1 MNGDARD
8 EQLDLLREIAK
19 WTRESALPTVRD
31 RVVRLLD
38 NEQKKRVY
46 ETIAEGAYSYRAL
59 EAETGVSRTLAR
71 QWVLQWEEQR
81 IAEPG
86 AAQPKALFT
95 LRELGI
101 SPAEPKAARAP
112 RKKVAA
118 E

>member
-1 MNGDARD
+1 M
-8 EQLDLLREIAK
+8 ELLREIAK
-19 WTRESALPTVRD
+19 WTREGALPAVRD

-38 NEQKKRVY
+38 SDLKKRVY
-46 ETIAEGAYSYRAL
+46 DTIADGAYSYRAL
-59 EAETGVSRTLAR
+59 ETETGVNRSIAR
-71 QWVLQWEEQR
+71 QWILDWEAQR

-112 RKKVAA
+112 RKKAGA

>member
-1 MNGDARD
+1 MPEDKPAS
-8 EQLDLLREIAK
+8 EELLLLREIAK
-19 WTRESALPTVRD
+19 WTRESALPTVRE

-38 NEQKKRVY
+38 TEQKKRLY
-46 ETIAEGAYSYRAL
+46 EAISDGSMSYRSL
-59 EAETGVSRTLAR
+59 EAATGVNRAVAR
-71 QWVLQWEEQR
+71 EWVIQWEAQR

-101 SPAEPKAARAP
+101 APAAPRAEATPKKAA
-112 RKKVAA
+112 K